1 MVDGDSGS
9 FDRDFVG
16 KEFTPR
22 RIATYRDSGDAVT
35 SNLIIGYRATASF
48 VTRTLW
54 IPKLF
59 QRPMFLRRKRIT
71 LLGSDMSSCA
81 DSAFLTPASPFS
93 VV

>member
-35 SNLIIGYRATASF
+35 SNLYRATASF

-81 DSAFLTPASPFS
+81 DSAFLTPQARFR
-93 VV
+93 